1 MKENRQWFRREAEET
16 TGVYIAGQRVPP
28 GTYRELGT
36 IRSITL
42 EREDILPASLNGKV
56 AEYVR
61 KPITFAEI
69 QRQFYPSAKA
79 G

>member
-1 MKENRQWFRREAEET
+1 MKEYRQWFRGDAEAVA
-16 TGVYIAGQRVPP
+16 GVYIAGQRVPP

-42 EREDILPASLNGKV
+42 DREDILPASLNGKV

-61 KPITFAEI
+61 QPITFAEI
-69 QRQFYPSAKA
+69 QRHYYPHAKA
-79 G
+79 